1 MKYKILDCTLRD
13 GGYYTDWN
21 FEKDLVRCFIK
32 SLDENCVDIIE
43 LGYKSPIKG
52 GAYRKCNDGFIKS
65 IINFNI
71 TSKLSFMI
79 DVKDY
84 IKDGSVNINL
94 LKDIIKDSKNSPFDI
109 CRIAA
114 KYDEVKYIN
123 KLIRIISDLGYEV
136 ICNLMG
142 GSTLT
147 TGQINEFTENTN
159 CDILYIADSYGSLLP
174 SDMDSIFKKCN
185 LNGVH
190 THDNLGLAFANCLSA
205 INNGATYIDGT
216 ITGMGRGVGN
226 VKTEQLLIFKN
237 NKITPGLL
245 DIIDKFNKIK
255 EEKKWGYNP
264 LYMLSALNNIHPLYS
279 QDLNQSN
286 LTNKQLIDSVNKLTD
301 NLSYD
306 SNKLV
311 ELKEQKVAV
320 IIPARYKSSRFPGKP
335 LAKINGKQMI
345 LWVAEISE
353 KAVGKESTYI
363 ATENEDIAD
372 LVKSNGY
379 NVILTSDVC
388 KTGTDRVAEASFEI
402 DADIIINIQ
411 GDEPML
417 DYNDILK
424 VIEYKKNYPNYI
436 INCMSNLNSDENIE
450 DRKIPKLVTN
460 EKNELLYISRSAI
473 PGRKEGTSKIGKKQI
488 CIYAFDKKS
497 LTDFYKRE
505 NKTILENE
513 EDIEILRFLEMGY
526 KVKML
531 ELESSTYAV
540 DYPDDIKI
548 IEKIWK

>member
-1 MKYKILDCTLRD
+1 MGYKILDCTIRD

-21 FEKDLVRCFIK
+21 FDDKLVRDLVK
-32 SLDENCVDIIE
+32 SLDDNGVDIIE
-43 LGYKSPIKG
+43 IGYKSPIKG
-52 GAYRKCNDGFIKS
+52 GAYRKCNDGFIKE
-65 IINFNI
+65 IINFKI
-71 TSKLSFMI
+71 DSKLAFMI

-84 IKDGSVNINL
+84 IKDNSLNIEL
-94 LKDIIKDSKNSPFDI
+94 LKDIIKQSQHSPFDL

-114 KYDEVKYIN
+114 KYDEIKYLN
-123 KLIRIISDLGYEV
+123 ELIDFIDNLGYEV

-142 GSTLT
+142 GSTLSIE
-147 TGQINEFTENTN
+147 QIKEFTENTN
-159 CDILYIADSYGSLLP
+159 CDVLYIADSYGSLLP
-174 SDMDSIFKKCN
+174 SDVDNIFKNCDLK
-185 LNGVH
+185 GIH

-205 INNGATYIDGT
+205 INNGSSYIDGT

-237 NKITPGLL
+237 NEISPKLL
-245 DIIDKFNKIK
+245 DVIDSFNTIK
-255 EEKKWGYNP
+255 DEKKWGYNP

-286 LTNKQLIDSVNKLTD
+286 ITNKQLIDVVNDLTD

-306 SNKLV
+306 KNKLN
-311 ELKEQKVAV
+311 ELKEQKTAV
-320 IIPARYKSSRFPGKP
+320 IIPARFKSSRFPGKP
-335 LAKINGKQMI
+335 LAKINDKEMI

-353 KAVGKESTYI
+353 KAVGKDSTYI

-379 NVILTSDVC
+379 NVILTSDSC
-388 KTGTDRVAEASFEI
+388 KTGTDRVAEACLEI

-417 DYNDILK
+417 DYKDILK
-424 VIEYKKNYPNYI
+424 VIDYKKRFPDHI
-436 INCMSNLNSDENIE
+436 INCMSNINTDESIS
-450 DRKIPKLVTN
+450 DRKIPKVVTN
-460 EKNELLYISRSAI
+460 EKDELLYISRSPI
-473 PGRKEGTSKIGKKQI
+473 PGRKEGVTKVGKKQV
-488 CIYAFDKKS
+488 CIYAFGKNSLSEFHRRKIKS
-497 LTDFYKRE
+497 
-505 NKTILENE
+505 NLENE

-540 DYPDDIKI
+540 DYPEDIKI
-548 IEKIWK
+548 IENLWS

>member
-1 MKYKILDCTLRD
+1 MEYKILDCTLRD

-21 FEKDLVRCFIK
+21 FDETLVKNLVK
-32 SLDENCVDIIE
+32 SLDKNGVDIIE

-52 GAYRKCNDGFIKS
+52 GAYRKCNDGFIS
-65 IINFNI
+65 NVIDFDID
-71 TSKLSFMI
+71 SKLAFMI

-84 IKDGSVNINL
+84 IKGDSINIDL
-94 LKDIIKDSKNSPFDI
+94 LKDIIKESKYSPFDI

-114 KYDEVKYIN
+114 KYDEIKYIN
-123 KLIRIISDLGYEV
+123 DLIDIISELGYEV

-142 GSTLT
+142 GSALSID
-147 TGQINEFTENTN
+147 QINEFVEDVN

-174 SDMDSIFKKCN
+174 INIDHMFKNCK
-185 LNGVH
+185 LNGIH

-205 INNGATYIDGT
+205 INNGANYIDGT

-226 VKTEQLLIFKN
+226 VKTEQLIIFKN
-237 NKITPGLL
+237 NKITPDLL
-245 DIIDKFNKIK
+245 DVIDNLNKIK

-286 LTNKQLIDSVNKLTD
+286 LTNKQLIDSVNKLKD

-335 LAKINGKQMI
+335 LAKIKGKEMI

-353 KAVGKESTYI
+353 KAVGKELTYI
-363 ATENEDIAD
+363 ATENEDIAE
-372 LVKSNGY
+372 LVKSKGY
-379 NVILTSDVC
+379 NVILTSDSC

-417 DYNDILK
+417 DYKDILK

-473 PGRKEGTSKIGKKQI
+473 PGRKEGTSKIGKKQV

-497 LTDFYKRE
+497 LTDFYKR
-505 NKTILENE
+505 NIKTKLEEE

-540 DYPDDIKI
+540 DYPGDIKI
-548 IEKIWK
+548 IENIWK